1 MNRRRFVFAASC
13 LTASSTAAAI
23 GADNE
28 DVEAAVRRVVQRYV
42 EAREARDAAAIE
54 PLFTADADQLVS
66 DGTWRRGRDE
76 LVRGMLESSRKNP
89 AKRSISVESVRLLAD
104 DVALADGRYVHAAQP
119 GGEGQNR
126 QMWTSITLKRGPDG
140 WRIAAIR
147 NMLPA
152 QAR

>member
-1 MNRRRFVFAASC
+1 MKRRRFVFAASC
-13 LTASSTAAAI
+13 LTASTSAAAI

-54 PLFTADADQLVS
+54 PLFTADADQFVS

-126 QMWTSITLKRGPDG
+126 QMWTAITLKRGPDG